1 MVYKIWKGSGNLEP
15 IIIEHPLV
23 KHKLGIIRNKD
34 TKSKEFREIVD
45 ELAIILIY
53 EATKDIP
60 TIKYNIKTPL
70 IDTEV
75 EKIKASNIVILPI
88 IRAGLGMLNGALKL
102 IPGARAG
109 HLGIYRDEDTLQPV
123 EYYMRSPELN
133 EEDIVIIIDPM
144 FATGGS
150 AIMAIDYVKEKGAK
164 KIKVLSIVSAPEG
177 IKKLNE
183 HHPDVEFITCAI
195 DSHLNKYGYIVP
207 GLGDAGDRIY
217 NTRPKKEIK

>member
-1 MVYKIWKGSGNLEP
+1 MKP
-15 IIIEHPLV
+15 IIIDHPIV
-23 KHKLGIIRNKD
+23 KHKLGLLRNKN
-34 TKSKEFREIVD
+34 TKPKEFREIVE

-53 EATKDIP
+53 EATEDIP
-60 TIKYNIKTPL
+60 TIKYDVKTPL
-70 IDTEV
+70 TEV
-75 EKIKASNIVILPI
+75 EVERINASNIVILAI

-102 IPGARAG
+102 IPGARVG

-123 EYYMRSPELN
+123 EYYMKSPELN

-150 AIMAIDYVKEKGAK
+150 VIMAIDYVKEKGAK
-164 KIKVLSIVSAPEG
+164 KIKVLSIVSVPEG
-177 IKKLNE
+177 IKNLNE

-207 GLGDAGDRIY
+207 GLGDAGDRLY
-217 NTRPKKEIK
+217 NTQPEKEIQ

>member
-1 MVYKIWKGSGNLEP
+1 LKP
-15 IIIEHPLV
+15 IIIDHPIV
-23 KHKLGIIRNKD
+23 KHKLGLLRNKN
-34 TKSKEFREIVD
+34 TKPKEFREIVE

-53 EATKDIP
+53 EATEDIP
-60 TIKYNIKTPL
+60 TIKYDVKTPL
-70 IDTEV
+70 TEV
-75 EKIKASNIVILPI
+75 EVERINASNIVILAI

-102 IPGARAG
+102 IPGARVG

-123 EYYMRSPELN
+123 EYYMKSPELN

-150 AIMAIDYVKEKGAK
+150 VIMAIDYVKEKGAK
-164 KIKVLSIVSAPEG
+164 KIKVLSIVSVPEG
-177 IKKLNE
+177 IKNLNE

-207 GLGDAGDRIY
+207 GLGDAGDRLY
-217 NTRPKKEIK
+217 NTQPEKEIQ